1 MLRIRPSALAVVLV
15 ALLVA
20 LAAAVSATANR
31 SRGQASAGKIVFLS
45 TQLNAI
51 QESEAFRNTILKGF
65 NGQVQKVD
73 IPLNNTTFFFDRVK
87 AESQAG
93 KGTISLLGGVHGDYA
108 TIPQYLSNLS
118 ALAKQLQKAG
128 IPKEL
133 FTLGKLGTKR
143 QLYIPWMQATYIMV
157 ANKKALSSLP
167 KGAHVNSLTYAQFL
181 QWAKNLAKKYGS
193 PQVGFPAGGTG
204 LMSRFLEGYLVPG
217 FTGRLNTKFKSASAV
232 RGWSYFHSLWK
243 YVHPQSLAYNFMQDP
258 LLNGEVLVAWDHVAR
273 LTNAFKSRPGDFVA
287 FPAPSGP
294 KGRAYIPVLAG
305 LAIPKT
311 APNPKGAKQL
321 IKWLTGISP
330 QARTLA
336 TVGFFPVN
344 GKKLSKRLGTGLL
357 SMANAVKRQQRAKD
371 ALSSLLPVGLGTQG
385 GNFNRIFIDT
395 FTRAV
400 VHGENIRAVLNDEG
414 AKLQAVLNAA
424 QAPCWKPDPPSGKGT
439 CKVG

>member
-1 MLRIRPSALAVVLV
+1 MLRFRPRVLAVVLA

-20 LAAAVSATANR
+20 LAAAVSATARQNK
-31 SRGQASAGKIVFLS
+31 GAGKVVFMS

-51 QESEAFRNTILKGF
+51 QESQAFRDTILKGF
-65 NGQVQKVD
+65 NGQVQKID
-73 IPLNNTTFFFDRVK
+73 IPLGNTTIFPDRVQ
-87 AESQAG
+87 AEAQAG
-93 KGTISLLGGVHGDYA
+93 KGTISLLGGLHGDFA
-108 TIPQYLSNLS
+108 TLTQYVTNLS

-167 KGAHVNSLTYAQFL
+167 KGAKLDSLSYAQFL
-181 QWAKNLAKKYGS
+181 QWAKNLQKKYGS

-204 LMSRFLEGYLVPG
+204 LMVRYFQGYLVPA

-232 RGWSYFHSLWK
+232 QAWSYLHNLWK

-273 LTNAFKSRPGDFVA
+273 LSNAFKTRPNDFVA
-287 FPAPSGP
+287 FPAPAGP
-294 KGRAYIPVLAG
+294 KGRAYLPVLAG

-311 APNPKGAKQL
+311 APNPAGAKLL
-321 IKWLTGISP
+321 IKYLVGISP
-330 QARTLA
+330 QARTLS

-344 GKKLSKRLGTGLL
+344 QTKLSRRLGAGLL
-357 SMANAVKRQQRAKD
+357 SMARGVKKQQKAKD
-371 ALSSLLPVGLGTQG
+371 ALASLLPVGLGTQG
-385 GNFNRIFIDT
+385 GNYNRIFVDT
-395 FTRAV
+395 FTRTV
-400 VHGENIRAVLNDEG
+400 VHSENIRSVLNDEG
-414 AKLQAVLNAA
+414 AKLQDVLNAA
-424 QAPCWKPDPPSGKGT
+424 KAPCWKPDPPSGNRT
-439 CKVG
+439 CRVG